1 MSYIRAEEVLPK
13 ELIETIQQYVNGKAI
28 YIPSTSKK
36 EWGSHTDTRQYL
48 IQRNHEI
55 SQKYQGGSS
64 IASLAMQFSLSEK
77 SIQRIVR
84 EGISS
89 TDFYN
94 IYVSWCEDNLEKPRA
109 SAGFLHYIKENQKRY
124 GLIYDAKCIGNRRG
138 FHNVCKAEFTPVAGK
153 TPFD

>member
-36 EWGSHTDTRQYL
+36 EWGSHIDTRQYL

-64 IASLAMQFSLSEK
+64 IASLAKQFSLSEK

-84 EGISS
+84 EGKR
-89 TDFYN
+89 
-94 IYVSWCEDNLEKPRA
+94 VS
-109 SAGFLHYIKENQKRY
+109 
-124 GLIYDAKCIGNRRG
+124 
-138 FHNVCKAEFTPVAGK
+138 GK
-153 TPFD
+153 S

>member
-55 SQKYQGGSS
+55 SRNIKVVVLLPVLPCSFHFRRKVFKES
-64 IASLAMQFSLSEK
+64 FAKERENLASCEEK
-77 SIQRIVR
+77 CKW
-84 EGISS
+84 
-89 TDFYN
+89 DF
-94 IYVSWCEDNLEKPRA
+94 
-109 SAGFLHYIKENQKRY
+109 
-124 GLIYDAKCIGNRRG
+124 
-138 FHNVCKAEFTPVAGK
+138 
-153 TPFD
+153 

>member
-64 IASLAMQFSLSEK
+64 IASLATVYKGNIIKNLIMDCQSYTKYRPNETTG
-77 SIQRIVR
+77 
-84 EGISS
+84 GI
-89 TDFYN
+89 F
-94 IYVSWCEDNLEKPRA
+94 VSWRR
-109 SAGFLHYIKENQKRY
+109 KEELPT
-124 GLIYDAKCIGNRRG
+124 GA
-138 FHNVCKAEFTPVAGK
+138 
-153 TPFD
+153 

>member
-64 IASLAMQFSLSEK
+64 IASLAMQLAVTVVIKIAAVK
-77 SIQRIVR
+77 SRVYIFNFL
-84 EGISS
+84 ISS
-89 TDFYN
+89 P
-94 IYVSWCEDNLEKPRA
+94 INL
-109 SAGFLHYIKENQKRY
+109 
-124 GLIYDAKCIGNRRG
+124 IG
-138 FHNVCKAEFTPVAGK
+138 
-153 TPFD
+153 

>member
-1 MSYIRAEEVLPK
+1 MIRKIKINKSFFFNVESTINSNNKAKSIKLVLDKTSRIKLTGDSYVSSLDDSDTSYSNIDFNGYKL
-13 ELIETIQQYVNGKAI
+13 YVNGKAI

-84 EGISS
+84 EG
-89 TDFYN
+89 
-94 IYVSWCEDNLEKPRA
+94 
-109 SAGFLHYIKENQKRY
+109 KR
-124 GLIYDAKCIGNRRG
+124 KS
-138 FHNVCKAEFTPVAGK
+138 GK
-153 TPFD
+153 L

>member
-64 IASLAMQFSLSEK
+64 IASLAMQFSLSGKVFKESFAKERENLASCEEK
-77 SIQRIVR
+77 CKW
-84 EGISS
+84 
-89 TDFYN
+89 DF
-94 IYVSWCEDNLEKPRA
+94 
-109 SAGFLHYIKENQKRY
+109 
-124 GLIYDAKCIGNRRG
+124 
-138 FHNVCKAEFTPVAGK
+138 
-153 TPFD
+153 

>member
-64 IASLAMQFSLSEK
+64 IASLAMQFHFRRKVFKESFAKERENLASCEEK
-77 SIQRIVR
+77 CKW
-84 EGISS
+84 
-89 TDFYN
+89 DF
-94 IYVSWCEDNLEKPRA
+94 
-109 SAGFLHYIKENQKRY
+109 
-124 GLIYDAKCIGNRRG
+124 
-138 FHNVCKAEFTPVAGK
+138 
-153 TPFD
+153 

>member
-55 SQKYQGGSS
+55 SQKYHCGSS

-77 SIQRIVR
+77 VFKESFAKER
-84 EGISS
+84 ENLASCEEKCKW
-89 TDFYN
+89 DF
-94 IYVSWCEDNLEKPRA
+94 
-109 SAGFLHYIKENQKRY
+109 
-124 GLIYDAKCIGNRRG
+124 
-138 FHNVCKAEFTPVAGK
+138 
-153 TPFD
+153 

>member
-55 SQKYQGGSS
+55 SQGGSS

-84 EGISS
+84 EG
-89 TDFYN
+89 
-94 IYVSWCEDNLEKPRA
+94 
-109 SAGFLHYIKENQKRY
+109 KR
-124 GLIYDAKCIGNRRG
+124 KS
-138 FHNVCKAEFTPVAGK
+138 GK
-153 TPFD
+153 L

>member
-36 EWGSHTDTRQYL
+36 EWGSRTDTRQYL

-84 EGISS
+84 EGKRKSGKLWRK
-89 TDFYN
+89 
-94 IYVSWCEDNLEKPRA
+94 VQV
-109 SAGFLHYIKENQKRY
+109 GFLRY
-124 GLIYDAKCIGNRRG
+124 NS
-138 FHNVCKAEFTPVAGK
+138 AEF
-153 TPFD
+153 D

>member
-55 SQKYQGGSS
+55 SQKYQVAALLPVLPSS
-64 IASLAMQFSLSEK
+64 FHFRRKVFKESFAKERECLASREEK
-77 SIQRIVR
+77 SKRI
-84 EGISS
+84 
-89 TDFYN
+89 F
-94 IYVSWCEDNLEKPRA
+94 
-109 SAGFLHYIKENQKRY
+109 
-124 GLIYDAKCIGNRRG
+124 
-138 FHNVCKAEFTPVAGK
+138 
-153 TPFD
+153 

>member
-64 IASLAMQFSLSEK
+64 IASLAMQFSLSVFKESFAKERENLASCEEK
-77 SIQRIVR
+77 CKW
-84 EGISS
+84 
-89 TDFYN
+89 DF
-94 IYVSWCEDNLEKPRA
+94 
-109 SAGFLHYIKENQKRY
+109 
-124 GLIYDAKCIGNRRG
+124 
-138 FHNVCKAEFTPVAGK
+138 
-153 TPFD
+153 

>member
-1 MSYIRAEEVLPK
+1 MNPK
-13 ELIETIQQYVNGKAI
+13 KLYLGGYYELYQSRRGSAKRINRNYSATNKGDTLYVNGKAI

-84 EGISS
+84 EG
-89 TDFYN
+89 
-94 IYVSWCEDNLEKPRA
+94 
-109 SAGFLHYIKENQKRY
+109 KR
-124 GLIYDAKCIGNRRG
+124 KS
-138 FHNVCKAEFTPVAGK
+138 GK
-153 TPFD
+153 L

>member
-64 IASLAMQFSLSEK
+64 IASLAMQFSLRRKVFKESFAKERENLASCEEK
-77 SIQRIVR
+77 CKW
-84 EGISS
+84 
-89 TDFYN
+89 DF
-94 IYVSWCEDNLEKPRA
+94 
-109 SAGFLHYIKENQKRY
+109 
-124 GLIYDAKCIGNRRG
+124 
-138 FHNVCKAEFTPVAGK
+138 
-153 TPFD
+153 